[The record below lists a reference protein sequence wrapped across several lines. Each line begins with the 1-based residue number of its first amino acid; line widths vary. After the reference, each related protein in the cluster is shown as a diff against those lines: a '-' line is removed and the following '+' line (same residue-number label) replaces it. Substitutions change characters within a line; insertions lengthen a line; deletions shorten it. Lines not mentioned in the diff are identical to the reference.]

1 MYDLHCHILYGVDDG
16 ADTIAEALEMAEI
29 AGDGGTRGI
38 VVTPHS
44 YSSPTELNFWDAD
57 MKNRFSNLQKE
68 IDDHGLDIK
77 LFPGQEIFGRGDFIE
92 HLISGELITINSS
105 RYPLIEFPF
114 TVRSKYVLEKMQQL
128 IAEGFVPVIAHPERY
143 TFVSENFDSL
153 TELKKMGCLVQV
165 NTGSFKGIFGH
176 TAKNISEKILDKRM
190 ADVVASDA
198 HSPFVRSPFLA
209 DAHEYISETYSTDY
223 AERLLS
229 RNPKAIIHNKII

>member
-16 ADTIAEALEMAEI
+16 ADTVFESLEMAEI
-29 AGDGGTRGI
+29 ACEGGTKGI

-57 MKNRFSNLQKE
+57 MKNRFLNLQKE
-68 IDDHGLDIK
+68 IEERGLGIK
-77 LFPGQEIFGRGDFIE
+77 LFPGQEIFGRGEFVE
-92 HLISGELITINSS
+92 HLLSGELITINGS
-105 RYPLIEFPF
+105 RYPLVEFPF
-114 TVRSKYVLEKMQQL
+114 AVRSKYVIEKMGQL
-128 IAEGFVPVIAHPERY
+128 ISEGFIPIIAHPERY

-153 TELKKMGCLVQV
+153 TELKKMGCLVQI
-165 NTGSFKGIFGH
+165 NTGSFKGVFGS

-209 DAHEYISETYSTDY
+209 DAHEHISERYSTDY

-229 RNPKAIIHNKII
+229 LNPKAIIQNKTI

>member
-68 IDDHGLDIK
+68 IDDHGLGIK

-92 HLISGELITINSS
+92 HLISGELITINGS

-209 DAHEYISETYSTDY
+209 DAHEYISEKYSTDY

-229 RNPKAIIHNKII
+229 RNPEAIIHNKII

>member
-16 ADTIAEALEMAEI
+16 ADTIFESLEMAEI
-29 AGDGGTRGI
+29 ARDGGTRGI

-44 YSSPTELNFWDAD
+44 YSSPTELNFWDDD

-68 IDDHGLDIK
+68 IYQRGLDIK
-77 LFPGQEIFGRGDFIE
+77 LFSGQEIYGRGEFVE
-92 HLISGELITINSS
+92 HLLSGELITINSS

-114 TVRSKYVLEKMQQL
+114 EVRSKYVLEKMEQL
-128 IAEGFVPVIAHPERY
+128 ISEGFIPVIAHPERY
-143 TFVSENFDSL
+143 TFVSENLESL
-153 TELKKMGCLVQV
+153 EKLKKMGCLVQV
-165 NTGSFKGIFGH
+165 NMGSFKGVFGH
-176 TAKNISEKILDKRM
+176 TAKAVSEKILGKRL

-209 DAHEYISETYSTDY
+209 DAHEHISERYSTDY

-229 RNPKAIIHNKII
+229 SNPEAIIQNKTI